1 MVGRHERQM
10 IDNAVIVDLD
20 GTLVCGNTFK
30 QYLRFILNTAVNKC
44 DFSTLLTLL
53 YFMLLRATRI
63 VSHAW
68 LKRKVLLTAARHNDE
83 MTLSPFI
90 DKLLTDTND
99 IVVNEI
105 SELQSA
111 GHPVYLATAAPMIYA
126 RLIAEATSMTG
137 VVATPSPTKDSNN
150 DWREI
155 RGAYKLKAIKD
166 ILSGTGQTIWRS
178 YTDHIDDLPLIAN
191 SLECVLVTPN
201 PRTLNT
207 LKLTG
212 IDFRLIDTTK

>member
-1 MVGRHERQM
+1 MT
-10 IDNAVIVDLD
+10 DNAVIVDLD
-20 GTLVCGNTFK
+20 GTLVRGNTFK

-44 DFSTLLTLL
+44 DFSTLLALL
-53 YFMLLRATRI
+53 YFMALRATRI

-68 LKRKVLLTAARHNDE
+68 LKRKVLLAAAQFNDE

-90 DKLLTDTND
+90 DKLLSDTNN

-105 SELQSA
+105 NELQSA

-137 VVATPSPTKDSNN
+137 VVATTTPPQDNSKGWHET
-150 DWREI
+150 
-155 RGAYKLKAIKD
+155 RGKYKLKAIKD

-178 YTDHIDDLPLIAN
+178 YTDHIDDLPLITN
-191 SLECVLVTPN
+191 SLERVLVNPN
-201 PRTLNT
+201 PRTLST
-207 LKLTG
+207 LKLAG